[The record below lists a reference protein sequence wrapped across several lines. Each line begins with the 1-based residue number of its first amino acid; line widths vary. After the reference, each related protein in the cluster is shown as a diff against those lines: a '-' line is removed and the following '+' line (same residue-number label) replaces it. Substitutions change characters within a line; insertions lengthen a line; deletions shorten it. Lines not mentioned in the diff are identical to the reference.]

1 MTQPRIFPGRY
12 TALTDEPFVV
22 FIIGMCVNRLLAVRR
37 WWPVFTAMPAMLRE
51 LAADRAKGFL
61 GAQTILYWRGIGL
74 IQYWRSFEHLE
85 SYARDPTACHLPAW
99 RAFNR
104 AVGGDGSVGIWHE
117 TYAVEPGGYEVIYNN
132 MPRVGLAAATDH
144 VPATGE
150 RETARQRL
158 RRRQAA

>member
-22 FIIGMCVNRLLAVRR
+22 FIIGMRINRLLAVRR

-51 LAADRAKGFL
+51 LAADPAKGFL

-85 SYARDPTACHLPAW
+85 SYARDPNARHLPAW

-144 VPATGE
+144 APATGE